1 MTTNIKVRFAPSP
14 TGFLHVGN
22 CRTALINW
30 LFARHGGGQFLLR
43 LDDTDLE
50 RSEERYADG
59 ILQDLAWLGLN
70 YDEYQKQSDRF
81 DRYAEVAES
90 LKTKGRLY
98 PCYETPEELEFKRKL
113 QLSRGLPPIYDRE
126 GLKLT
131 DQQKQVYEAEGR
143 KPHWRFKLLD
153 QRIVWEDMVRGPA
166 HFEGSHLSD
175 PVLVRADGSPVYTL
189 ASVIDDLDMHI
200 THVIRGED
208 HVTNTA
214 IQIDLLEAIS
224 EQTNKIRFGHLSL
237 ISDAEG
243 GGLSKRI
250 GSMGV
255 QDLRAEGIL
264 PMAVNSLLAK
274 LGSSDAIQ
282 SFHSLQELVDSFDIH
297 KFSRG
302 TPKFSFQDL
311 ENLNHKILQQLSFN
325 DLKKHTDVGPV
336 DEMFWNAIRGNI
348 QKLSEISHWWDICR
362 GEIQP
367 VVQAED
373 KEFLKNAL
381 KLLPVGPWKENPC
394 EEWIKNI
401 RGANQERKGPQLFRP
416 LRQAL
421 TGQDHGPELK
431 LLLELMGPAVA
442 HHRLK
447 QALGLMG

>member
-1 MTTNIKVRFAPSP
+1 MTKPIKVRFAPSP

-30 LFARHGGGQFLLR
+30 LFARHAGGKFLLR

-50 RSEERYADG
+50 RSEERYAVG
-59 ILQDLAWLGLN
+59 IKNDLAWLGLD
-70 YDEYQKQSDRF
+70 YDDYQKQSDRF
-81 DRYAEVAES
+81 DRYAAVAEN
-90 LKTKGRLY
+90 LKEKGRLY

-113 QLSRGLPPIYDRE
+113 QLSRHLPPIYDRE

-131 DQQKQVYEAEGR
+131 DQQKQTYESEGR
-143 KPHWRFKLLD
+143 KPHWRFKLQD
-153 QRIVWEDMVRGPA
+153 QRIVWEDMVRGPV

-189 ASVIDDLDMHI
+189 ASVIDDLDMDI

-214 IQIDLLEAIS
+214 IQIDLMETIS
-224 EQTNKIRFGHLSL
+224 GQTNTIRFGHLSL
-237 ISDAEG
+237 ISDADG

-255 QDLRAEGIL
+255 QDLRVEGIL

-274 LGSSDAIQ
+274 LGSSDSIQ
-282 SFHSLQELVDSFDIH
+282 PFHSLQELVDSFDIH

-311 ENLNHKILQQLSFN
+311 EHINHKIFQHLSYD

-336 DEMFWNAIRGNI
+336 DETFWNAIRGNI

-367 VVQAED
+367 VIQPED
-373 KEFLKNAL
+373 KEFLGNAL
-381 KLLPVGPWKENPC
+381 KLLPTGPWSVNPW

-401 RGANQERKGPQLFRP
+401 KETNVERKGPQLFRP

-431 LLLELMGPAVA
+431 LLLELMGPDVT
-442 HHRLK
+442 HHRLQ
-447 QALGLMG
+447 QALV

>member
-1 MTTNIKVRFAPSP
+1 MTKPIKVRFAPSP

-30 LFARHGGGQFLLR
+30 LFARHEGGKFLLR

-50 RSEERYADG
+50 RSEERYAVG
-59 ILQDLAWLGLN
+59 IKNDLAWLGLD
-70 YDEYQKQSDRF
+70 YDDYQKQSDRF
-81 DRYAEVAES
+81 DRYAAVAED
-90 LKTKGRLY
+90 LKAKGRLY

-113 QLSRGLPPIYDRE
+113 QLSRHLPPIYDRE
-126 GLKLT
+126 GLRLT
-131 DQQKQVYEAEGR
+131 DAQKQAYEAEGR
-143 KPHWRFKLLD
+143 KPHWRFKLKD
-153 QRIVWEDMVRGPA
+153 QRIVWEDMVRGPV

-175 PVLVRADGSPVYTL
+175 PVLVRVDGSPVYTL
-189 ASVIDDLDMHI
+189 ASVIDDLDMGI

-214 IQIDLLEAIS
+214 IQIDLMETIR
-224 EQTNKIRFGHLSL
+224 EQINTIRFGHLSL

-282 SFHSLQELVDSFDIH
+282 PFHSLQELVDSFDIH

-311 ENLNHKILQQLSFN
+311 EHINHKILQHLSYQ
-325 DLKKHTDVGPV
+325 DLKKHTDLGPV
-336 DEMFWNAIRGNI
+336 DETFWNAIRGNI

-367 VVQAED
+367 VIQPED
-373 KEFLKNAL
+373 KEFLEKAL
-381 KLLPVGPWKENPC
+381 KLLPAGPWSTNPW

-401 RGANQERKGPQLFRP
+401 KETNAERKGPQLFRP

-431 LLLELMGPAVA
+431 LLLDLMGPDVT

-447 QALGLMG
+447 QALV

>member
-1 MTTNIKVRFAPSP
+1 MTKPIKVRFAPSP

-30 LFARHGGGQFLLR
+30 LFSRHAGGQFLLR

-50 RSEERYADG
+50 RSEERYAVG
-59 ILQDLAWLGLN
+59 IKNDLAWLGLD
-70 YDEYQKQSDRF
+70 YDDYQKQSDRF
-81 DRYAEVAES
+81 DRYAAVAED
-90 LKTKGRLY
+90 LKAKGRLY

-113 QLSRGLPPIYDRE
+113 QLSRHLPPIYDRE
-126 GLKLT
+126 GLRLT
-131 DQQKQVYEAEGR
+131 DAQKQAYEAEGR
-143 KPHWRFKLLD
+143 KPHWRFKLKD
-153 QRIVWEDMVRGPA
+153 QGIVWEDMVRGPV

-189 ASVIDDLDMHI
+189 ASVIDDLDMDI

-214 IQIDLLEAIS
+214 IQIDLMETIR
-224 EQTNKIRFGHLSL
+224 EQTNTIRFGHLSL
-237 ISDAEG
+237 ISDADG
-243 GGLSKRI
+243 SGLSKRI

-282 SFHSLQELVDSFDIH
+282 PFHSLQELVDSFDIH

-302 TPKFSFQDL
+302 TPKFSFTDL
-311 ENLNHKILQQLSFN
+311 EHINHKILQHLSY
-325 DLKKHTDVGPV
+325 DELKKHTDVGPV
-336 DEMFWNAIRGNI
+336 DETFWNAIRGNI

-367 VVQAED
+367 VIQPED
-373 KEFLKNAL
+373 KEFLEKAW
-381 KLLPVGPWKENPC
+381 KLLPAGPWSANPW

-401 RGANQERKGPQLFRP
+401 KETNAERKGPQLFRP

-431 LLLELMGPAVA
+431 LLLDLMGPDVT

-447 QALGLMG
+447 QALV